1 MPPIEDFK
9 NLFSD
14 LNKGDPNND
23 DTFDFNMDEVLNA
36 LHDNNIINDKFSED
50 EILKAISQLKLYK
63 AARVDRIINEYIKVT
78 ATLLLHVY
86 VKLFNTI
93 FENGVLPVLLYQFFK
108 TKVVNS
114 TLKITDRLPYYAA
127 FLSYLPHYVI
137 TV

>member
-50 EILKAISQLKLYK
+50 EIMKAISQLKLHK
-63 AARVDRIINEYIKVT
+63 AAGVDRIINEYIKVT
-78 ATLLLHVY
+78 ATLLLPVY
-86 VKLFNTI
+86 VKLFKTI
-93 FENGVLPVLLYQFFK
+93 FKNGVLPDEWHTGIIIPIF
-108 TKVVNS
+108 
-114 TLKITDRLPYYAA
+114 
-127 FLSYLPHYVI
+127 
-137 TV
+137 

>member
-14 LNKGDPNND
+14 LNKGEPNND

-50 EILKAISQLKLYK
+50 EIMKAISQLKLHK
-63 AARVDRIINEYIKVT
+63 AAGVDRIINEYIKVT
-78 ATLLLHVY
+78 ATLLLPVY

-93 FENGVLPVLLYQFFK
+93 CENGVLPDEWHTGIIIPIF
-108 TKVVNS
+108 
-114 TLKITDRLPYYAA
+114 
-127 FLSYLPHYVI
+127 
-137 TV
+137 

>member
-1 MPPIEDFK
+1 MDFEILILMPPIEDFK

-50 EILKAISQLKLYK
+50 EIMKAISQLKLHK
-63 AARVDRIINEYIKVT
+63 AAGVDRIINEYIKVT
-78 ATLLLHVY
+78 ATLLLPVY

-93 FENGVLPVLLYQFFK
+93 FENGVLPDEWHTGIIIPNF
-108 TKVVNS
+108 
-114 TLKITDRLPYYAA
+114 
-127 FLSYLPHYVI
+127 
-137 TV
+137 